1 MKQKLLFLALCSI
14 FLCGHVYAD
23 PIDVLVGIIDDK
35 PLSSIPTKGPLLVPN
50 LDITNR
56 ELTFQDGNSRDY
68 TLVLLDEDGVVV
80 WQTVVPAATSTV
92 VIPAT
97 LTGDFELRLYPDG
110 TAYYF
115 YGNIILF
122 SN

>member
-14 FLCGHVYAD
+14 FLCGQINAD

-50 LDITNR
+50 LDISDC
-56 ELTFQDGNSRDY
+56 ELTFLDGNSDVY
-68 TLVLLDEDGVVV
+68 TLFLLDEDGVVV
-80 WQTVVPAATSTV
+80 WQTVVPAGTNTV
-92 VIPAT
+92 VLPAT

-110 TAYYF
+110 TAYFF
-115 YGNIILF
+115 YGDITL
-122 SN
+122 